1 VNALRDP
8 VRSEVSE
15 RAAPKIHAWRIEER
29 EYARHEQRRG
39 RRHAFERIEPERTAL
54 VVVDMVSFFVEENEY
69 CGASCRT
76 SRIWRHVFVPPVAR
90 SPGSCLAMASR
101 RPETRSS
108 SGPDVAQM
116 YSASGG
122 LGSPRERLWHEFELS
137 DSDIVVEKT
146 AASAFFPDRS
156 PLPAILQARGI
167 DTVLITGTVTNVCC
181 ESSARDASTLGYRVV
196 MVADANAAR
205 RDQDHNATLHT
216 IYRSFGDVRS
226 TADVIDLVQAARR

>member
-8 VRSEVSE
+8 VMSEVSE

-29 EYARHEQRRG
+29 ENARHEQRRG

-69 CGASCRT
+69 CRGIVPNIQNLASCLRAAGGA
-76 SRIWRHVFVPPVAR
+76 VAWVLPCHGEPTAR
-90 SPGSCLAMASR
+90 DEEFL
-101 RPETRSS
+101 
-108 SGPDVAQM
+108 GPDVAQM

-122 LGSPRERLWHEFELS
+122 LGSPRERLWREFELS

-156 PLPAILQARGI
+156 PLPAILQAREI

-205 RDQDHNATLHT
+205 RDHDHNATLHT
-216 IYRSFGDVRS
+216 IYRCFGDVRS